1 MEDLCGGADELG
13 ARGEQPWMDYAAR
26 APASWRGVVP
36 SMGGLN
42 PWRRRP
48 CAAAEEGVPS
58 ARGHNSRQ
66 RRCGGG
72 AAERVVEEGAPSAC
86 RGGREVAAGSL
97 GGDGRWERERGRR
110 RRGGEWS
117 RGEEGLGFPVAGG
130 AE

>member
-1 MEDLCGGADELG
+1 VRSQRGAAVDGLCGSCPGVV
-13 ARGEQPWMDYAAR
+13 ARGCAEH
-26 APASWRGVVP
+26 
-36 SMGGLN
+36 GGLN

-48 CAAAEEGVPS
+48 CAAVEEGVPS

-97 GGDGRWERERGRR
+97 GGDGRWEREGGRW